1 MNVNLGFVQSL
12 SAFGK
17 ITVSGPQKPL
27 LESGR
32 QEDNKEQSNTRITL
46 TRQPTQEV
54 KEGVSTPLLPITIEI
69 IQVSWRPVDFV

>member
-12 SAFGK
+12 SASGT

-32 QEDNKEQSNTRITL
+32 QEDNKEQSNTRVTL
-46 TRQPTQEV
+46 T
-54 KEGVSTPLLPITIEI
+54 
-69 IQVSWRPVDFV
+69 